1 MAGSSNDVRD
11 DDTKLAGPTAEE
23 EGEADP
29 LVGPVPPLE
38 ASPCETQVHNSR
50 SPASKSSRAGK
61 ADTSS
66 VSSSSDEGKPHN
78 TRSMYSKS
86 MVP

>member
-1 MAGSSNDVRD
+1 MAGSCNDVRD
-11 DDTKLAGPTAEE
+11 DDTKPSGPPPEE

-29 LVGPVPPLE
+29 LVGPVPLLE
-38 ASPCETQVHNSR
+38 ATPCETQVHNSL

-66 VSSSSDEGKPHN
+66 ASSSSDEGKPHD
-78 TRSMYSKS
+78 TST
-86 MVP
+86 